1 MVAHVP
7 GSCPARRSGA
17 GERTDASGQFGGA
30 GCARCGPPGWLTGI
44 CRPRHTYDVSVGTT
58 IEVIAE
64 PSRRRILDELRKG
77 EQPVGALVEC
87 LELSQP
93 TVSKHLRVLRE
104 AQLVEVR
111 PEGQRRLYRVRPEAL
126 LDLDAW
132 LEPYRAMW
140 RHSLDRLEAQVGGSG
155 RGGGR
160 DG

>member
-1 MVAHVP
+1 M
-7 GSCPARRSGA
+7 S
-17 GERTDASGQFGGA
+17 
-30 GCARCGPPGWLTGI
+30 
-44 CRPRHTYDVSVGTT
+44 VSTT
-58 IEVIAE
+58 IGVIAE

-111 PEGQRRLYRVRPEAL
+111 PDGQRRLYRVRPTAL
-126 LDLDAW
+126 ADLDAW
-132 LEPYRAMW
+132 LEPYRQMW
-140 RHSLDRLEAQVGGSG
+140 RRSLDKLEAHVGEPDR
-155 RGGGR
+155 RGGQ